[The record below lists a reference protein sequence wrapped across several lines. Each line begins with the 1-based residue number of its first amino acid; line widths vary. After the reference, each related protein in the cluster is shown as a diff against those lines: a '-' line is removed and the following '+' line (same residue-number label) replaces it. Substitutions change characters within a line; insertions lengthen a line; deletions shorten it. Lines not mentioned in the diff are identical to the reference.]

1 MFTAASTSN
10 RADVEDVS
18 AVRYTCACAGCG
30 GAGANAVQHNPAAA
44 GPATS
49 QAVSLASQGTAGD
62 AAALLAGSQWSGAV
76 NGGRTVI
83 TYSFIGAGSTYS
95 AAAGPWQASASPLS
109 EADRAATRKVLANI
123 EAVCGLTFVE
133 VADSGAT
140 QGVLRYGFSQRP
152 NDLGYAG
159 YAFYPSPADI
169 GGDIWIG
176 KVQAGAEWDH
186 YRPGLILHET
196 LHALGLKHPFEG
208 GQALA
213 TAADVIT
220 NTVMSYSVAA
230 GSREGAMSRYP
241 DEPMPL
247 DIKALQALYG
257 AAVRNEAD
265 TVYDLAQ
272 LQDNFHMVLDSAGTD
287 TLDARK
293 LSSGVDIDLQ
303 PGAASALG
311 LTVHAFA
318 YQGSGAGRTYK
329 HITYE
334 ETLRIT
340 EGTWIENAIG
350 SSHDDVL
357 AGNHQHNLLQ
367 GGDGNDV
374 LHGRGGNDVL
384 DGGAGTDTARYDGG
398 IGNFRV
404 ERFADGYRVVD
415 RTLSEGWDLLTG
427 IERLQFADIGM
438 DLTVRDAAAPAA
450 GAPLR
455 TLIELYT
462 GFFNRIPDAEGLGFW
477 LGEYA
482 AGTSMA
488 QIANAFHAAA
498 LAHPVQTGYTS
509 GMSDADF
516 VNIVYKNV
524 LGRASADTEGLTYWT
539 QALGSGAQSHG
550 SMVLAMLN
558 CAHTFKGHAQYG
570 FVADLLGNKY
580 TVGKTVAVD
589 MGLVWNDPAQAITK
603 GMQIAAAIT
612 PDDMQFA
619 LQLVGVT
626 PADIGVLAT

>member
-1 MFTAASTSN
+1 MSTVTTS
-10 RADVEDVS
+10 VS
-18 AVRYTCACAGCG
+18 PLV
-30 GAGANAVQHNPAAA
+30 
-44 GPATS
+44 S
-49 QAVSLASQGTAGD
+49 QAVTPAVRAEGP
-62 AAALLAGSQWSGAV
+62 AALLAGSRWASQDG
-76 NGGRTVI
+76 NGPTLI
-83 TYSFIGAGSTYS
+83 SYSFADAGSGFNPAAAPFVASMSALS
-95 AAAGPWQASASPLS
+95 AA
-109 EADRAATRKVLANI
+109 DRETTRKVLANI
-123 EAVCGLTFVE
+123 EAVCNVRFIE
-133 VADSGAT
+133 VADTAASF
-140 QGVLRYGFSQRP
+140 GVLRYAYSQRP
-152 NDLGYAG
+152 NDMGYSG
-159 YAFYPSPADI
+159 YAFYPSASDI

-176 KVQAGAEWDH
+176 RAQAGVEWDH

-208 GQALA
+208 GETLDMHD
-213 TAADVIT
+213 DVIT
-220 NTVMSYSVAA
+220 NTVMSYSPVA
-230 GSREGAMSRYP
+230 GNREGAMSHYP

-247 DIKALQALYG
+247 DIEALQALYG
-257 AAVRNEAD
+257 AVTRNTSD
-265 TVYDLAQ
+265 TVYALATR
-272 LQDNFHMVLDSAGTD
+272 QDNFHIVLDSAGTD
-287 TLDARK
+287 TLDARG
-293 LSSGVDIDLQ
+293 LATGVDIDLT
-303 PGAASALG
+303 PGAGSSVG

-318 YQGSGAGRTYK
+318 YQGSGAARTYS
-329 HITYE
+329 HSTYE
-334 ETLRIT
+334 ETLRIA
-340 EGTWIENAIG
+340 EGTWIENALG
-350 SSHDDVL
+350 SSHDDIL

-374 LHGRGGNDVL
+374 LRGRGGNDVL
-384 DGGAGTDTARYDGG
+384 DGGAGTDTARYDGA

-415 RTLSEGWDLLTG
+415 RTLGEGWDLLTG
-427 IERLQFADIGM
+427 IERLQFADMGM

-488 QIANAFHAAA
+488 QIANSFHAAA
-498 LAHPVQTGYTS
+498 LTHPVQTGYTAS
-509 GMSDADF
+509 MSDADF

-524 LGRASADTEGLTYWT
+524 LGRPSADAEGLNYWT

-626 PADIGVLAT
+626 AADIGVMAG

>member
-1 MFTAASTSN
+1 MPTAASTTSP
-10 RADVEDVS
+10 
-18 AVRYTCACAGCG
+18 AG
-30 GAGANAVQHNPAAA
+30 N
-44 GPATS
+44 
-49 QAVSLASQGTAGD
+49 
-62 AAALLAGSQWSGAV
+62 AAALLAGSQWADAAP
-76 NGGRTVI
+76 GGRTTI
-83 TYSFIGAGSTYS
+83 TYSFIGTGSTYS
-95 AAAGPWQASASPLS
+95 AASGGFQATASSLS
-109 EADRAATRKVLANI
+109 EADRATTRKVLSNI
-123 EAVCGLTFVE
+123 EAVCGVTFVE
-133 VADSGAT
+133 VADNGGSA
-140 QGVLRYGFSQRP
+140 GVLRYGYSQRP
-152 NDLGYAG
+152 NDMGFAG

-176 KVQAGAEWDH
+176 KAQAGAEWDH

-208 GQALA
+208 GQTLDLA
-213 TAADVIT
+213 QDIIS
-220 NTVMSYSVAA
+220 NTVMSYSAVA

-247 DIKALQALYG
+247 DIQALQALYG
-257 AAVRNEAD
+257 AVASNTGN
-265 TVYDLAQ
+265 TVYDLAL
-272 LQDNFHMVLDSAGTD
+272 LQNNFHIVLDSAGTD
-287 TLDARK
+287 TLDARE
-293 LSSGVDIDLQ
+293 LASGAAIDLQ
-303 PGAASALG
+303 PGAASMVG

-318 YQGSGAGRTYK
+318 YHGAGASRTYS
-329 HITYE
+329 HVTYE
-334 ETLRIT
+334 ETLRIDQ
-340 EGTWIENAIG
+340 GTWIENATG
-350 SSHDDVL
+350 SSHDDTL
-357 AGNHQHNLLQ
+357 AGNYLHNLLQ
-367 GGDGNDV
+367 GGSGNDV
-374 LHGRGGNDVL
+374 LRGRGGNDVL
-384 DGGAGTDTARYDGG
+384 DGGTGTDTARYSGG

-415 RTLSEGWDLLTG
+415 RTGTEGNDLMSG
-427 IERLQFADIGM
+427 IERLQFADMGM

-462 GFFNRIPDAEGLGFW
+462 GFFNRIPDAEGLGYW

-524 LGRASADTEGLTYWT
+524 LGRATADAEGQAYWT

-550 SMVLAMLN
+550 SMVLAMLD

-589 MGLVWNDPAQAITK
+589 MGLVWNDPAESITK

-626 PADIGVLAT
+626 QADIGM